1 MTEMITLKDHAK
13 IIRSKNAGPFEM
25 TIDIIFKDQAD
36 YEYFMGT
43 GVLTKE
49 LVSQLYH
56 LPIEKI
62 ITFEPYPAA
71 NAFKI
76 TLPRHRSQGSIGE
89 TDMHAAQQHVPIC
102 MIQFPAKQ

>member
-1 MTEMITLKDHAK
+1 MANMIFLKDYAK

-25 TIDIIFKDQAD
+25 TIDIIFKNRED
-36 YEYFMGT
+36 YEYFMST

-49 LVSQLYH
+49 LVSKLYH
-56 LPIEKI
+56 LPVEKI

-89 TDMHAAQQHVPIC
+89 TDMHAAQQHVPVC
-102 MIQFPAKQ
+102 MIQFSEKQ